1 MDKLIS
7 HSVKVTYIDNQNKMK
22 IYKFREYDNPIL
34 FPRISY
40 IINLIEDAKTVLDI
54 NITPNLKDTI
64 SISNYNQEIS
74 PTIH

>member
-7 HSVKVTYIDNQNKMK
+7 HSVKVTYINNQNKMK

>member
-7 HSVKVTYIDNQNKMK
+7 HNVKVTYIDNQDKMK

-34 FPRISY
+34 YPRISY

-64 SISNYNQEIS
+64 SISNYDQEFS

>member
-7 HSVKVTYIDNQNKMK
+7 HNVKVTYIDTHDKMK

-64 SISNYNQEIS
+64 SASSYNQEFS

>member
-7 HSVKVTYIDNQNKMK
+7 HSVKVTYINNQDKMK

>member
-7 HSVKVTYIDNQNKMK
+7 HNVKVTYIDNQNKMK

>member
-7 HSVKVTYIDNQNKMK
+7 HNVKVTYIDNQDKMK

-54 NITPNLKDTI
+54 NITPNLGDTI
-64 SISNYNQEIS
+64 STSDYDQEFS

>member
-1 MDKLIS
+1 MYKLVS
-7 HSVKVTYIDNQNKMK
+7 HNVKVTYIDTQDKMK
-22 IYKFREYDNPIL
+22 IYKFREYDSPIL

-54 NITPNLKDTI
+54 NITPNMNDTI
-64 SISNYNQEIS
+64 SASYYDQEIS

>member
-7 HSVKVTYIDNQNKMK
+7 HNVKVTYIDIKDKMK

-64 SISNYNQEIS
+64 NASSYDQEFS

>member
-7 HSVKVTYIDNQNKMK
+7 HNVKVTYIDNQDKMK

-54 NITPNLKDTI
+54 NITPNLGDTI
-64 SISNYNQEIS
+64 STSNYDQEFS

>member
-1 MDKLIS
+1 MHKLIS
-7 HSVKVTYIDNQNKMK
+7 HNVKVTYIDTHDKMK
-22 IYKFREYDNPIL
+22 IYKFREYDHPIL
-34 FPRISY
+34 NPRISY

-64 SISNYNQEIS
+64 SASSYNQEFS

>member
-1 MDKLIS
+1 MYKLVS
-7 HSVKVTYIDNQNKMK
+7 HNVKVTYIDTQDKMK
-22 IYKFREYDNPIL
+22 IYKFREYDSPIL

-54 NITPNLKDTI
+54 NITPNLGDTI
-64 SISNYNQEIS
+64 SISNYDQEIS

>member
-7 HSVKVTYIDNQNKMK
+7 HSVKVTYIDNQDKMK

>member
-7 HSVKVTYIDNQNKMK
+7 HNVKVTYIDTHDKMK
-22 IYKFREYDNPIL
+22 IYKFREYDHPIL
-34 FPRISY
+34 YPRISY

-64 SISNYNQEIS
+64 SISNYDQEFS

>member
-7 HSVKVTYIDNQNKMK
+7 HNVKVTYIDNQDKMK

-54 NITPNLKDTI
+54 NITPNLGDTI
-64 SISNYNQEIS
+64 NISNYDQEFS

>member
-1 MDKLIS
+1 MYKLVS
-7 HSVKVTYIDNQNKMK
+7 HNVKVTYIDTQDKMK
-22 IYKFREYDNPIL
+22 IYKFREYDSPIL

-54 NITPNLKDTI
+54 NITPNLGDTI
-64 SISNYNQEIS
+64 SASSYDQEIS